1 MKKMIVSIIVCTKDE
16 INNLDNCIR
25 GILSFELPDNVD
37 YELIFIDG
45 ISTDGTYE
53 KIKKIVKSENRL

>member
-25 GILSFELPDNVD
+25 GILNLGGKFTTNVSFV
-37 YELIFIDG
+37 IG
-45 ISTDGTYE
+45 
-53 KIKKIVKSENRL
+53 V